1 MAEFPKLKTG
11 VTAQYPS
18 NREFRFSTE
27 IRRFVDGTEQRYRD
41 FRGHRKRWV
50 IRLSL
55 LDEAERETLIEFYRG
70 EQGRLGTFDFE
81 DPWSGMV
88 VTGCRFD
95 RDSLAARADGE
106 FDSSSEIVVLGP
118 AA

>member
-18 NREFRFSTE
+18 RREFRSSTE
-27 IRRFVDGTEQRYRD
+27 VRRFVDGTEQRYRD
-41 FRGHRKRWV
+41 FRGPRKRWL

-55 LDEAERETLIEFYRG
+55 LDETERTTLIEFYRG

-81 DPWSGMV
+81 DPWNSVV
-88 VTGCRFD
+88 VTGCRFE
-95 RDSLAARADGE
+95 RDSLTSRANGE
-106 FDSSSEIVVLGP
+106 FDSGSEIVVLGP
-118 AA
+118 TA